1 MADWIFNRKKL
12 SKFRID
18 MCKFIK
24 IYRFMNKIF
33 SFFSQISVRFWKI
46 KRQITRHIINT
57 YLHTKATQT
66 DKFLQIYWYSI
77 HVYWCA
83 LEFFFLAAVH
93 KWRHKIFPTF
103 WPLHFFKRDGG
114 GTCSCFLTSLLP
126 GHLSLHFL
134 KIILP
139 FVFFHVCYHLWSILM
154 LY

>member
-1 MADWIFNRKKL
+1 
-12 SKFRID
+12 

-33 SFFSQISVRFWKI
+33 SFLQISVRFWKI
-46 KRQITRHIINT
+46 RRQIARHIINT

-93 KWRHKIFPTF
+93 KWRQKFFLTF
-103 WPLHFFKRDGG
+103 WPLHFLSASG

-126 GHLSLHFL
+126 GHLSLHLL

-139 FVFFHVCYHLWSILM
+139 FVPFHLCYRLWLILM